1 VSSSISPSSEA
12 RNTLISLNPQ
22 LLSQASKTFSST
34 ELALIRI
41 PIILN
46 RKAILNQALRFLT
59 SFIYLWVRF
68 FFRSIHYKK
77 ENLRSIHFTKSRVFR

>member
-41 PIILN
+41 PIISKE
-46 RKAILNQALRFLT
+46 KAILNQAIRF
-59 SFIYLWVRF
+59 
-68 FFRSIHYKK
+68 
-77 ENLRSIHFTKSRVFR
+77 